1 MISFFIKHK
10 KSILIITLAFFIG
23 SIIYI
28 GADAYHRGGF
38 NSNVATVGSEAITY
52 RQLSRITENQA
63 RLIRNQGVDVD
74 ENTLKFLEQQT
85 LSQLI
90 SAEIMVQSAKEMG
103 LDVADYEIAY
113 EIQNSPFFAP
123 QGAFN
128 KENYLY
134 ALKQNGT
141 SPAEFEDALRRE
153 KLLERFR
160 SFLFSRYK
168 LTPEEIKSAYKVQH
182 GNMKNFEKNKKEFA
196 LQLLETK
203 METAQSAFFD
213 KFNNEV
219 EIKTFLQD

>member
-74 ENTLKFLEQQT
+74 ENILKSLEQQT

-103 LDVADYEIAY
+103 LDVSDYEIAY

-134 ALKQNGT
+134 ALKQNET

-203 METAQSAFFD
+203 METAQNAFFD